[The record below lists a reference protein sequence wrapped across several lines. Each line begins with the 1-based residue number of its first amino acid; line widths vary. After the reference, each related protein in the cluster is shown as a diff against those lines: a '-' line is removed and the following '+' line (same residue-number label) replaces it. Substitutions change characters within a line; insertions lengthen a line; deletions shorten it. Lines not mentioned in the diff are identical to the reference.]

1 MNNREVKV
9 MKCQKCGADNANT
22 HVKTIINGEFK
33 EYDLCSECARKM
45 GYTNVFADMDNDFS
59 NLLGSFFTNVLPAR
73 TQATR
78 CEFCGSTYAEIA
90 KTGQVGC
97 AHCYELFADRL
108 YPSIRRI
115 HGNTTHCGKNSGSA
129 TSSAKESVEAAKK
142 PAEMT
147 KEEKIND
154 LKKRLDAA
162 VKEQNFELAAELRD
176 QIKELEG

>member
-1 MNNREVKV
+1 
-9 MKCQKCGADNANT
+9 MKCQKCGANNANT

-33 EYDLCSECARKM
+33 EYDLCSECAHKL

-59 NLLGSFFTNVLPAR
+59 SLLGSFFTNVLPAR

-97 AHCYELFADRL
+97 AHCYELFADQL

-115 HGNTTHCGKNSGSA
+115 HGNTTHCGKNSGRQ
-129 TSSAKESVEAAKK
+129 AAQAQK
-142 PAEMT
+142 PVEMT
-147 KEEKIND
+147 KEQQIAE
-154 LKKRLDAA
+154 LKKQLDAA
-162 VKEQNFELAAELRD
+162 VQEQDFERAAELRD
-176 QIKELEG
+176 KIKEMEG

>member
-1 MNNREVKV
+1 
-9 MKCQKCGADNANT
+9 MKCQKCGANNANT

-33 EYDLCSECARKM
+33 EYDLCSECAHKM
-45 GYTNVFADMDNDFS
+45 GYTNVLADMDNEFS
-59 NLLGSFFTNVLPAR
+59 NLLGSFFGNVLPAR

-78 CEFCGSTYAEIA
+78 CEFCGSTYSEIA

-97 AHCYELFADRL
+97 ANCYKLFADQL

-115 HGNTTHCGKNSGSA
+115 HGNTTHCGKNSGR
-129 TSSAKESVEAAKK
+129 AAAAEKK

-147 KEEKIND
+147 KEEKLAD
-154 LKKRLDAA
+154 MKKQLDAA

-176 QIKELEG
+176 KIKETEGQS

>member
-1 MNNREVKV
+1 
-9 MKCQKCGADNANT
+9 MKCQKCGAENANT

-33 EYDLCSECARKM
+33 EYDLCSECAHKM
-45 GYTNVFADMDNDFS
+45 GYTNVFSDMDSDFS

-129 TSSAKESVEAAKK
+129 PSAGKK
-142 PAEMT
+142 PSEMT
-147 KEEKIND
+147 REEKLAD
-154 LKKRLDAA
+154 MKRQLDEAI
-162 VKEQNFELAAELRD
+162 KEQNFERAAELRD
-176 QIKELEG
+176 MIKETEG

>member
-1 MNNREVKV
+1 
-9 MKCQKCGADNANT
+9 MKCQKCGANNANT

-33 EYDLCSECARKM
+33 EYDLCSECAHKM
-45 GYTNVFADMDNDFS
+45 GYTNVFADMDNEFS
-59 NLLGSFFTNVLPAR
+59 NLLGSFFGNVLPAR

-78 CEFCGSTYAEIA
+78 CEFCGSSYSEIA

-97 AHCYELFADRL
+97 ANCYKLFADQL

-115 HGNTTHCGKNSGSA
+115 HGNTTHCGKNSGR
-129 TSSAKESVEAAKK
+129 AAAAEKK

-147 KEEKIND
+147 KEEKLAD
-154 LKKRLDAA
+154 MKKQLDAA

-176 QIKELEG
+176 KIKETEGQS

>member
-1 MNNREVKV
+1 
-9 MKCQKCGADNANT
+9 MKCQKCGANNANT

-33 EYDLCSECARKM
+33 EYDLCSECAHKL

-59 NLLGSFFTNVLPAR
+59 SLLGSFFTNVLPAR

-97 AHCYELFADRL
+97 AHCYELFADQL

-115 HGNTTHCGKNSGSA
+115 HGNTTHCGKNSG
-129 TSSAKESVEAAKK
+129 KQAAQVQK

-147 KEEKIND
+147 KEQQIAE
-154 LKKRLDAA
+154 LKKQLDAA
-162 VKEQNFELAAELRD
+162 VQEQDFERAAELRD
-176 QIKELEG
+176 KIKEMEG